1 MPRFLVALAV
11 LVAAVSSAF
20 SAERPNFVIILADDM
35 GYGDVHGLN
44 PDSRLA
50 TPNLDALMKSGAT
63 FTDAHTPSAVC
74 TPTRYGLLTGRY
86 CWRSRLKKGVQ
97 DGYGSPLIEK
107 DRPTIASFLKSHGYH
122 TGIVGKWHLG
132 LGFVRPRGAE
142 IDYSR
147 PLTHTPNDLGF
158 EDSLVIPASLDFPP
172 YVYIRNRNVRGLT
185 HRTQPAQKFPAFL
198 RKGPISSDFV
208 MEDCLDHLT
217 ENAVNFIAESAK
229 GEKPFFLYFPLTA
242 PHKPVLPHKRFRG
255 KTGLGPY
262 GDFVAQVDWTVGQVM
277 KAIDDAGVR
286 ENTFVLYT
294 SDNGSFMYRRD
305 DPKEKGH
312 VDDET
317 IQAFR
322 ADRHRANGPFR
333 GTKADIWE
341 AGHHVPFFVRW
352 PNHTK
357 GGYRCHAPICL
368 TDVFATIASVIH
380 EKLPDGAAPDSN
392 SFQAELHP
400 AALRTSRPPIIHHS
414 SAGMFAIRVGEW
426 KLILGNGSGGRE
438 QPRGMPF
445 QKPYFLVNVR
455 HDIGEKKNLLEAKEN
470 QEKLKKIAAQL
481 EETALRIRDNEDWNR
496 NSGT

>member
-1 MPRFLVALAV
+1 MPRFLIALAV
-11 LVAAVSSAF
+11 LVAAVSSAL

-50 TPNLDALMKSGAT
+50 TPNLDALMNSGAT

-86 CWRSRLKKGVQ
+86 CWRTRLKRGVQ
-97 DGYGSPLIEK
+97 DGYGTPLIEK

-132 LGFVRPRGAE
+132 LGFVRPKGAE

-147 PLTHTPNDLGF
+147 RLTHTPNDVGF
-158 EDSLVIPASLDFPP
+158 ADSLIIPASLDFPP
-172 YVYIRNRNVRGLT
+172 YIYIRNRNVTGLT
-185 HRTQPAQKFPAFL
+185 QRTQQAQKFPAFL
-198 RKGPISSDFV
+198 RKGPIASDFD
-208 MEDCLDHLT
+208 MEDCLDNLT
-217 ENAVNFIAESAK
+217 ENAVNFISESAK

-262 GDFVAQVDWTVGQVM
+262 GDFVTQVDWTVGQVM

-294 SDNGSFMYRRD
+294 SDNGSFMYRKD

-357 GGYRCHAPICL
+357 GGYKCSAPICL
-368 TDVFATIASVIH
+368 TDVFATIASVIK
-380 EKLPDGAAPDSN
+380 EKLPEGAAPDSN
-392 SFQAELHP
+392 SFTAELHP
-400 AALRTSRPPIIHHS
+400 AALQMSRPPIIHHS
-414 SAGMFAIRVGEW
+414 VAGMFAIRSGEW

-438 QPRGMPF
+438 QPRGKPF
-445 QKPYFLVNVR
+445 EKPYFLVNVR
-455 HDIGEKKNLLEAKEN
+455 HDIGEKKNLLDSKEN
-470 QEKLKKIAAQL
+470 QDKLKKIAAQL

-496 NSGT
+496 KSK